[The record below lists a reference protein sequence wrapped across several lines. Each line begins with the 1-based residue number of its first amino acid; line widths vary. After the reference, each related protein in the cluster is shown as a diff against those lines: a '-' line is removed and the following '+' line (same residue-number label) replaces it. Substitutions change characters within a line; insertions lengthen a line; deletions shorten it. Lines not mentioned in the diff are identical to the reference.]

1 LTSLQVRVDVV
12 QWCVYSDES
21 PNLKDEFT
29 VSMTIFQ
36 LLNGATFAALLFVV
50 ASGFTLIFGLMRI
63 VNLAHGALYLFGGYL
78 GLTVANLTGNFF
90 LGAIGAAVGI
100 AVIGFIID
108 FGLLRFVRGVE
119 LRQVLLTLGVAFV
132 LNDLAL
138 VLWGGDTF
146 SIQVPAFLDG
156 PAEFGNVTY
165 PIYRLFVLLVGVVIF
180 ISLSLLITKTRL
192 GALIRAGVDDAETV
206 SAMGVDI
213 RRVFIYT
220 FMLGSALAGLGGVMG
235 GAFLTLY
242 PTADSEILVY
252 SLAVVI
258 IGGRGS
264 LIGAAVGSLLVG
276 MLSTFGQ
283 VWFPELAY
291 FVIFGPM
298 AILLAFRPLG
308 LFGKVA

>member
-1 LTSLQVRVDVV
+1 
-12 QWCVYSDES
+12 
-21 PNLKDEFT
+21 
-29 VSMTIFQ
+29 MTLFQ
-36 LLNGATFAALLFVV
+36 ILNGATFAALLFVV

-78 GLTVANLTGNFF
+78 GLIVANFTGNFF
-90 LGAIGAAVGI
+90 FAIIGASLGI
-100 AVIGFIID
+100 ALIGLIID
-108 FGLLRFVRGVE
+108 LGLLRYVGGKE

-132 LNDLAL
+132 LNDLTL

-146 SIQVPAFLDG
+146 SVPIPAFLDG
-156 PAEFGNVTY
+156 PVRIGSVAY
-165 PIYRLFVLLVGVVIF
+165 PKYRLFVLSVGVCIF
-180 ISLSLLITKTRL
+180 VALWLLISKTRL

-206 SAMGVDI
+206 EAMGVDI

-220 FMLGSALAGLGGVMG
+220 FMLGAGLAGLGGVMG

-242 PTADSEILVY
+242 PTADSEILVF

-264 LIGAAVGSLLVG
+264 LVGAAVGSLLVG
-276 MLSTFGQ
+276 MLATFGQ

>member
-1 LTSLQVRVDVV
+1 
-12 QWCVYSDES
+12 
-21 PNLKDEFT
+21 
-29 VSMTIFQ
+29 MTIFQ

-78 GLTVANLTGNFF
+78 GLTISMLGGNFYIA
-90 LGAIGAAVGI
+90 AIGAA
-100 AVIGFIID
+100 IGVALMGLIID
-108 FGLLRFVRGVE
+108 LGLLRFVKGNE

-146 SIQVPAFLDG
+146 SIPVPSYLDG
-156 PAEFGNVTY
+156 PFEMGDVTY
-165 PIYRLFVLLVGVVIF
+165 PKYRLFVLLVGVLIF
-180 ISLSLLITKTRL
+180 IALWLLMAKTKL
-192 GALIRAGVDDAETV
+192 GALIRAGVDDSETV

-213 RRVFIYT
+213 RKIFIYT
-220 FMLGSALAGLGGVMG
+220 FMLGAALAGLGGVMG

-242 PTADSEILVY
+242 PTADSEILVF

-264 LIGAAVGSLLVG
+264 LVGAAVGSILVA
-276 MLSTFGQ
+276 MLANFGQ

-298 AILLAFRPLG
+298 AVLLAFRPLG
-308 LFGKVA
+308 LFGKAS

>member
-1 LTSLQVRVDVV
+1 
-12 QWCVYSDES
+12 
-21 PNLKDEFT
+21 
-29 VSMTIFQ
+29 MTIFQ

-78 GLTVANLTGNFF
+78 GLTVANFTGNFF
-90 LGAIGAAVGI
+90 LGAIGAAIGI
-100 AVIGFIID
+100 ALTGFIID

-119 LRQVLLTLGVAFV
+119 LRQVLLT
-132 LNDLAL
+132 LAL

-156 PAEFGNVTY
+156 PAEFGNMTY